1 VSKGPESGSKG
12 TETVNAD
19 EWYKLPRPLA
29 GITLYGIREE
39 LRRKNLVDTEEP
51 PLETSTTPPAS
62 DAYNVRTSDGTYND
76 LSCPRMGSAGMR
88 FGRNVPLKEVFPDT
102 ANLMNPSPRQ
112 VSLELMTR
120 TTFQPATIL
129 NVIAAAWIQFM
140 VHDWFVHKKG
150 TWSVTHDIPV
160 GDGDNWHERPM
171 RVPKTPADAPKVQG
185 STRPPAYINESTH
198 WWDGS
203 HVYGSSQATQASLR
217 AGRDGKVL
225 VSPTGRLGID
235 PVTGNEITG
244 FTENGWVGLS
254 LLHGLFALEHNAI
267 CDHLKKHN
275 AHWDDERLFQQAR
288 LVNSALLAKIH
299 TVEWST
305 AILPNEV
312 TTTGLKTNWYG
323 RFSKLQNVFP
333 GLADNDIFSGIPG
346 SPTEH
351 HGAPFSLT
359 EEFVAVYRMHTL
371 MPDHFTIRSSE
382 NDTGLAN
389 ADLPEMSGRRGVEFL
404 DRFGFA
410 DLFYS
415 FGIHNPG
422 AVRLH
427 NYPKFLQNLVRDN
440 GERFDLAAVDILRD
454 RERGVPRYNRFRQL
468 LNKSPLKSFDEITD
482 VPEWADQIKRVYDN
496 KIDMVDTMVG
506 LFAEPLPKGFGF
518 SETAFRIFLLMASR
532 RLKSDRFLSHDYR
545 PEIYT
550 KEGIDWVEENT
561 MKSVILRHF
570 PAVAFA
576 LDKIE
581 DENAFKPWKTKK

>member
-1 VSKGPESGSKG
+1 MSNGS
-12 TETVNAD
+12 D
-19 EWYKLPRPLA
+19 EWYKLPRPLSSLKVFA
-29 GITLYGIREE
+29 IREE
-39 LRRKNLVDTEEP
+39 LREKNLIDTEEP
-51 PLETSTTPPAS
+51 PLEQSATPPAG
-62 DAYNVRTSDGTYND
+62 DAYSVRTSDGTYND
-76 LSCPRMGSAGMR
+76 LACPRMGSAGMR
-88 FGRNVPLKEVFPDT
+88 FGRNVPLKETFPDT
-102 ANLMNPSPRQ
+102 ANLMNPSPRR
-112 VSLELMTR
+112 VSLELLTR

-150 TWSVTHDIPV
+150 TWSVTHDIPLD
-160 GDGDNWHERPM
+160 DGDPWHERPM
-171 RVPKTPADAPKVQG
+171 RVPKTPADAPKVEG
-185 STRPPAYINESTH
+185 STRPPAYINENTH

-203 HVYGSSQATQASLR
+203 HVYGSSPASQASLR

-225 VSPTGRLGID
+225 VSPSGRLGID

-267 CDHLKKHN
+267 CDDLKKHN

-305 AILPNEV
+305 AILPQEV
-312 TTTGLKTNWYG
+312 ITTGLKTNWYG
-323 RFSKLQNVFP
+323 RFSKLQHLFP
-333 GLADNDIFSGIPG
+333 PLADNDIFSGIPG
-346 SPTEH
+346 SSTEH

-371 MPDHFTIRSSE
+371 MPDHFTVRSAE
-382 NDTGLAN
+382 TDQGLVN
-389 ADLPEMSGRRGVEFL
+389 ADLPELSGRRGVEFL
-404 DRFGFA
+404 ARFTFA

-422 AVRLH
+422 AIRLH

-440 GERFDLAAVDILRD
+440 GERFDLGAIDILRD

-468 LNKSPLKSFDEITD
+468 LHKSPVRSFDELTD
-482 VPEWADQIKRVYDN
+482 VPEWADQIQQVYDN
-496 KIDMVDTMVG
+496 NIDLVDTMVG

-532 RLKSDRFLSHDYR
+532 RLKSDRFLSRDYR

-550 KEGIDWVEENT
+550 KEGIDWVEDNS

-570 PAVAFA
+570 PSLAFA
-576 LDKIE
+576 LKGID
-581 DENAFKPWKTKK
+581 DDNAFKPWKTLT